1 MSYVDINLLSGEQI
15 RYRGH
20 ISLWSMAPTM
30 IFAAALLFGSVLVYG
45 HPSFAKEASV
55 SLLVS
60 AVLGV
65 LGVITLLGQLI
76 KFYTTEIAV
85 TNVRVMGKIGFV
97 QRTSIE
103 MLLEKIESL
112 QVDQSILGRWFDF
125 GTVTLS
131 AAGAEN
137 ARLNSV
143 SEPFKLRKMYY
154 QAHTENQQRRDSDRL
169 RAERESNGVTEA
181 HTAY

>member
-1 MSYVDINLLSGEQI
+1 MSYVDTNLMAGEKI

-20 ISLWSMAPTM
+20 ISLWSLAPSM
-30 IFAAALLFGSVLVYG
+30 VVAAALLLGSVVVYG
-45 HPSFAKEASV
+45 YPALGLEAKV

-60 AVLGV
+60 A
-65 LGVITLLGQLI
+65 LLGGSGALMLLSQLI
-76 KFYTTEIAV
+76 RFYTTEIAV

-97 QRTSIE
+97 QRISIE

-112 QVDQSILGRWFDF
+112 QVEQSMIGRWFDF

-137 ARLNSV
+137 ARLGSV
-143 SEPFKLRKMYY
+143 SEPFELRQMYY
-154 QAHTENQQRRDSDRL
+154 QAHTEHQNRRDRDL
-169 RAERESNGVTEA
+169 ARAGRDTEGIA
-181 HTAY
+181 